1 MKKWFIIL
9 MSLLLLLGC
18 ASTQKEL
25 SDEELYELAT
35 GVGDATSMGIWDGRE
50 YGHYTTDT
58 LTAAWDAQLGAAAYE
73 VKMIWLETGQEYPV
87 AITTGTQMD
96 IGAPRVGHFKVMVR
110 SCLLIDCDDTDPN
123 NVSEWAESTDI
134 TYASVD
140 GQPGIWRLYFELA
153 PPSW

>member
-1 MKKWFIIL
+1 
-9 MSLLLLLGC
+9 
-18 ASTQKEL
+18 
-25 SDEELYELAT
+25 
-35 GVGDATSMGIWDGRE
+35 
-50 YGHYTTDT
+50 
-58 LTAAWDAQLGAAAYE
+58 
-73 VKMIWLETGQEYPV
+73 
-87 AITTGTQMD
+87 MD